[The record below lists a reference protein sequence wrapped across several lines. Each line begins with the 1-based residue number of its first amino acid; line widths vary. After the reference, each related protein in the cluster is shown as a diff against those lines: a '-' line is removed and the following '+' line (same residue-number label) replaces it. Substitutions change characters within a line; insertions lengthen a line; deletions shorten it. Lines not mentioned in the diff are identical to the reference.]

1 MDLTK
6 YKELLNKPKYILI
19 AGIILGLILGMI
31 LFWGLFP
38 VKWTDASAE
47 HLRADLQQDYLRMAI
62 NSFAVTGDQAKAQ
75 QLYQELGEH
84 AETTLKAI
92 NEAPEYL
99 SMEQV
104 LKFSQAVSAEQVILE
119 TVEAQPEAETPADEQ
134 PEAEAPVEEQP
145 EGEEEVEEEIEEER
159 SGFSKFLRWLGFAFI
174 LLLVA
179 AAVLVYLIFFKDRVR
194 VRKEPLPE
202 APLPAVDPV
211 ILAPTQAGKSPSMA
225 IPGQERPVA
234 QNITTYMFGD
244 DLFDDSFTFDAPN
257 GDFLGECG
265 VSISDTIGVGEPKK
279 ISAFEIWLFDKNDV
293 QTVTKVL
300 MSAHVFDE
308 PALRQRLE
316 SKGEPIM
323 AAPGKQILLETATL
337 QLQAR
342 IMDMQYGEIPLPEQS
357 YFQRL
362 SIELAVYQK

>member
-145 EGEEEVEEEIEEER
+145 EGEEEVEEEIE
-159 SGFSKFLRWLGFAFI
+159 K
-174 LLLVA
+174 
-179 AAVLVYLIFFKDRVR
+179 
-194 VRKEPLPE
+194 
-202 APLPAVDPV
+202 
-211 ILAPTQAGKSPSMA
+211 M
-225 IPGQERPVA
+225 
-234 QNITTYMFGD
+234 
-244 DLFDDSFTFDAPN
+244 
-257 GDFLGECG
+257 
-265 VSISDTIGVGEPKK
+265 KK
-279 ISAFEIWLFDKNDV
+279 
-293 QTVTKVL
+293 
-300 MSAHVFDE
+300 
-308 PALRQRLE
+308 
-316 SKGEPIM
+316 
-323 AAPGKQILLETATL
+323 
-337 QLQAR
+337 
-342 IMDMQYGEIPLPEQS
+342 
-357 YFQRL
+357 
-362 SIELAVYQK
+362 